1 MHNLIEVSGVGWMTP
16 FSSTNVRLSV
26 DG

>member
-1 MHNLIEVSGVGWMTP
+1 MNNLIEVSGVGWMTP
-16 FSSTNVRLSV
+16 FSSTKVRLSV